1 MAAREL
7 WELVG
12 ACEQMLARQDR
23 LIARFKKEGR
33 DTSDAIWLRTQI
45 TDLLAI
51 VQHAIRMFE
60 SRSLN

>member
-1 MAAREL
+1 
-7 WELVG
+7 
-12 ACEQMLARQDR
+12 MLAMQDR
-23 LIARFKKEGR
+23 LIARFKKEGH

-60 SRSLN
+60 LRSLD